1 MRMLRAAT
9 RSERSGLAQSLSQ
22 TTIELSR
29 RALRRLHPELS
40 EVQIRLL
47 WVANRYGEDLAVRL
61 KEDLARRGML

>member
-1 MRMLRAAT
+1 M
-9 RSERSGLAQSLSQ
+9 AQSLSQ

-47 WVANRYGEDLAVRL
+47 WVANHYGEDLAVRL